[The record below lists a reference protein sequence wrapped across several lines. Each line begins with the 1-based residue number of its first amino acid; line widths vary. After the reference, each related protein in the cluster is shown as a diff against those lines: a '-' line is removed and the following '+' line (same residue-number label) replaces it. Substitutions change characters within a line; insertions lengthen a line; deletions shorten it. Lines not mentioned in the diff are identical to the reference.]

1 MESGIHRVR
10 VKKPKPQNSR
20 VFYRGASEIDGKKI
34 VGIISGLVKGSDN
47 KKTGAIPQ
55 IWILVHG
62 VKPYDAAKNGLDYS
76 ICGDCPLRKSK
87 FVKGEVSDKPC
98 YLELSKAPRAVWSA
112 NRDKDIVSPSELRTI
127 LDGRK
132 VRRGAYGD
140 PLAIPQWVWNEY
152 FSGIPG
158 TGYTH
163 QWETLERLMV
173 EAGTIEP
180 LLEVAA

>member
-1 MESGIHRVR
+1 MKLIHKVR
-10 VKKPKPQNSR
+10 VKKPKPENSR

-34 VGIISGLVKGSDN
+34 VGIISGLVKDSDN
-47 KKTGAIPQ
+47 SKTGALPQ
-55 IWILVHG
+55 IWILVYDT
-62 VKPYDAAKNGLDYS
+62 KPYEAARTGADYS

-87 FVKGEVSDKPC
+87 FIKGEVSDKPC

-112 NRDKDIVSPSELRTI
+112 NRDKDVIGSDELRTI
-127 LDGRK
+127 LDGRR

-140 PLAIPQWVWNEY
+140 PMAIPQSVWVEY

-163 QWETLERLMV
+163 QWELLEREMI

-180 LLEVAA
+180 LLELAA

>member
-1 MESGIHRVR
+1 MELIHKVR

-20 VFYRGASEIDGKKI
+20 VFYRGPSEIDGKTI
-34 VGIISGLVKGSDN
+34 VGIISGLVKDSDN

-55 IWILVHG
+55 IWILVHR
-62 VKPYDAAKNGLDYS
+62 VKPYEAAKTGADYS
-76 ICGDCPLRKSK
+76 ICGNCPLRKST
-87 FVKGEVSDKPC
+87 FVKGQVSDKPC

-112 NRDKDIVSPSELRTI
+112 NKDKDVISPCELRTI
-127 LDGRK
+127 LDGRR

-140 PLAIPQWVWNEY
+140 PLAIPQSVWVEY
-152 FSGIPG
+152 FSGIPS

-163 QWETLERLMV
+163 QWEAIENEMI